1 MTSETKIIRPYRSK
15 LGIKPTTKRARA
27 DLIVNRAFELL
38 HTRSIQELRF
48 CDLRDVHTRIFDY
61 FLTKNDLIDEI
72 VKLKD
77 KRYPNNYWGRSDQ
90 DLQFERM
97 MIELELHERRR
108 EEELKR

>member
-1 MTSETKIIRPYRSK
+1 MSTDTKIIRPYRSK

-61 FLTKNDLIDEI
+61 FAKQSLIS
-72 VKLKD
+72 D
-77 KRYPNNYWGRSDQ
+77 KRYPYCVTNVIQYYYG
-90 DLQFERM
+90 LTIM
-97 MIELELHERRR
+97 Y
-108 EEELKR
+108 